1 MLAHQLSYQSISVI
15 SQSTTHIT
23 SSIPSSD
30 KECCP
35 TDYDCDKSLK
45 KFVLS
50 PSLYGVKFGNDTMM
64 SLSSLPKAIEYA
76 RKLDHSS
83 QLSKQGATQA
93 HKEAYHTT
101 AENIMRKKVLGL
113 GSKQKS
119 KDYNH

>member
-23 SSIPSSD
+23 SSIPSS
-30 KECCP
+30 
-35 TDYDCDKSLK
+35 DKSLK